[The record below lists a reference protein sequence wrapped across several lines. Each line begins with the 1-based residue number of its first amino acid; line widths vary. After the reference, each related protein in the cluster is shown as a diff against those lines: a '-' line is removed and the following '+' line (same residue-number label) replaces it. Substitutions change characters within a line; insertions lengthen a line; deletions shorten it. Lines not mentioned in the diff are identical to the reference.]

1 MDTLCSLRTP
11 EKVYRYLE
19 RFGCDA
25 ENFNRF
31 QNKCHKVAVETQLRT
46 EDMKATVQISPQN
59 PIMTREIFSGLVR
72 ENHATLTAYARII
85 TGDGVKAGEVVQDA
99 FVTAWQNIGKFDV
112 TRDLSS
118 WLRGIVRNKWREAC
132 RRGNREISMDEEAL
146 AAIEST
152 IVEWQADRPEVF
164 DRLAHCRGQLPD
176 TLAQSINV
184 FYDED
189 ISTEEAAVR
198 LDINGATLRKR
209 LERARQALR
218 HCLQLKPTINS

>member
-1 MDTLCSLRTP
+1 
-11 EKVYRYLE
+11 
-19 RFGCDA
+19 
-25 ENFNRF
+25 
-31 QNKCHKVAVETQLRT
+31 
-46 EDMKATVQISPQN
+46 
-59 PIMTREIFSGLVR
+59 
-72 ENHATLTAYARII
+72 
-85 TGDGVKAGEVVQDA
+85 
-99 FVTAWQNIGKFDV
+99 
-112 TRDLSS
+112 
-118 WLRGIVRNKWREAC
+118 
-132 RRGNREISMDEEAL
+132 MDEEAL

>member
-1 MDTLCSLRTP
+1 
-11 EKVYRYLE
+11 
-19 RFGCDA
+19 
-25 ENFNRF
+25 
-31 QNKCHKVAVETQLRT
+31 
-46 EDMKATVQISPQN
+46 MKATVQISPQN

-218 HCLQLKPTINS
+218 HCLQLKPTTNS